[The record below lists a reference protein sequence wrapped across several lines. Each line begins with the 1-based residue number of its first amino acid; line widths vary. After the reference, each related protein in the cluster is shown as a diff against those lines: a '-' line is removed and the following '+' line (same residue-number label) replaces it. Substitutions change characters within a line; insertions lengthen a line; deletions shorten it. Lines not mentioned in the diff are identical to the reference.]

1 MDIAIKINKLDGL
14 ERSVTI
20 TVPRQDYRS
29 TFNKNLLKFQSKA
42 KHHGF
47 RSGKVPEKII
57 LSKYKNQIHDEAA
70 VSYTHLTLPTKA

>member
-20 TVPRQDYRS
+20 TVPRQDYKS

-47 RSGKVPEKII
+47 RSGKVPDNIVKKEIGP
-57 LSKYKNQIHDEAA
+57 A
-70 VSYTHLTLPTKA
+70 VESNFAEQSLYLYLPED